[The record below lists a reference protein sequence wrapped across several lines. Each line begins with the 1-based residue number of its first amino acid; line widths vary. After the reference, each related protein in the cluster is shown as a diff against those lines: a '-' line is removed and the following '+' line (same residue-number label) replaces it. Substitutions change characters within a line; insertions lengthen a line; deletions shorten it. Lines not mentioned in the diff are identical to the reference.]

1 MQVTNIK
8 MKKSDRV
15 PKKKKKKKKKKIFL
29 KKQKKK
35 KKKKKK
41 KKAAEHYFHKIRSTF
56 YMEITW
62 HKLIFKTKDRVKT

>member
-15 PKKKKKKKKKKIFL
+15 PKKKKKKT
-29 KKQKKK
+29 KK

>member
-8 MKKSDRV
+8 MKKT
-15 PKKKKKKKKKKIFL
+15 KKE
-29 KKQKKK
+29 

-56 YMEITW
+56 YMEITR

>member
-8 MKKSDRV
+8 MRKSDRV
-15 PKKKKKKKKKKIFL
+15 P
-29 KKQKKK
+29 
-35 KKKKKK
+35 KKKKK

>member
-8 MKKSDRV
+8 MNKTDRV
-15 PKKKKKKKKKKIFL
+15 P
-29 KKQKKK
+29 
-35 KKKKKK
+35 KKK